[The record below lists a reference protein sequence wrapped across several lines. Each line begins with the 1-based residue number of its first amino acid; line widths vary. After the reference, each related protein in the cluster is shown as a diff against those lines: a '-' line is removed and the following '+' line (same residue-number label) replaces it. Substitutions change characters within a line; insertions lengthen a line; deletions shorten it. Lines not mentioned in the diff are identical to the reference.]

1 MDSFYQ
7 FILLIASIMFIIVL
21 GFFIILY
28 WFNPPIPGL
37 YPPNMATCPDYW
49 IMDLSGNCKVPNV
62 TNRGNI
68 DININ
73 KPGYNNKYNSIDFK
87 IPYWVN
93 PCDKKKWANMY
104 GIEWEGISNYNGC

>member
-1 MDSFYQ
+1 
-7 FILLIASIMFIIVL
+7 MFIIVF

-28 WFNPPIPGL
+28 LFNPPMPGL
-37 YPPNMATCPDYW
+37 YPPNIATCPDYW
-49 IMDLSGNCKVPNV
+49 KLDLSGNCLVPNESGI
-62 TNRGNI
+62 NRGNI
-68 DININ
+68 NLNIN
-73 KPGYNNKYNSIDFK
+73 KPGYNTTNKSIDFK